1 MKNITKAIALCLAL
15 LLCLSFPISASALE
29 LNNTTI
35 DADAKGSLT
44 IYKVDL
50 TNAEKDGVWDSSY
63 VSTGVYDQDVYDAL
77 IGAAD
82 DTSNLGNG
90 ETSHGYAVK
99 GVEFTYLR
107 VADIVQFTESTADGV
122 DFDHVEVL
130 YGIDKTKGADL
141 LSTLGLAAGAQRY
154 ENADNSDKLDSA
166 NTIIS
171 RMSSL
176 QR

>member
-1 MKNITKAIALCLAL
+1 
-15 LLCLSFPISASALE
+15 
-29 LNNTTI
+29 
-35 DADAKGSLT
+35 
-44 IYKVDL
+44 
-50 TNAEKDGVWDSSY
+50 
-63 VSTGVYDQDVYDAL
+63 
-77 IGAAD
+77 
-82 DTSNLGNG
+82 
-90 ETSHGYAVK
+90 VK

-166 NTIIS
+166 NYYYQSDVLVAALNTALETNATTVMRIS
-171 RMSSL
+171 SAEAIRLCMRPGNIHRTACTGGIAIWWITAEPVSAT
-176 QR
+176 